1 MLEILK
7 LIFSKHEYRIGN
19 EIYIEF
25 EKKMSLKRV
34 DNIFYSM
41 YYDNKFKKM
50 IYEFKYRRLKYISN
64 FIAKLIEKDI
74 KYILSNFK
82 IDNIIAVP
90 ISRRRMLDRGF
101 NQTQLIL
108 EKLNIKNT
116 NVKRVVNTVKM
127 SKLKRS
133 YQKKLNILN
142 AFDVSGND
150 LDNKTILIFD
160 DVITSGATIQ
170 RLKKDIEKEY
180 INTTIYIYAIAVSY
194 KHIKELINAKT
205 I

>member
-1 MLEILK
+1 
-7 LIFSKHEYRIGN
+7 
-19 EIYIEF
+19 
-25 EKKMSLKRV
+25 MSLKRV

-127 SKLKRS
+127 SKLKRN

-160 DVITSGATIQ
+160 DVITSGATVE
-170 RLKKDIEKEY
+170 RLKKDIENEY